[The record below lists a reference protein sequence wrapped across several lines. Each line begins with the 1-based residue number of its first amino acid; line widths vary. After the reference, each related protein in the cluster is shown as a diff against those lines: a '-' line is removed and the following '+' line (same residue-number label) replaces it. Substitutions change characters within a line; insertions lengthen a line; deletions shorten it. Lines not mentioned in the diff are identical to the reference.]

1 MRPGRPGP
9 APDVLR
15 ALADRYRKDGLRG
28 VTRSLVARA
37 TGDAGRS
44 YQAKVAS
51 GREQRWA
58 MFDAAIPHDARNLLD
73 VGCNRGEH
81 TAHFASRGLWS
92 VGIDI
97 DRRLVQE
104 AVERNAAVSHCG
116 FMTMEI
122 TPESVTTL
130 PTFDVVLVLSVHHNW
145 IKAYGPEVAGS
156 MLAAVMGRTGKV
168 LIFEGAARRERYGDH
183 PPDFV
188 DNDEASVT
196 AHLEGYLRRHV
207 GPTATRIEP
216 LGKAPA
222 LGEREPYRWSWA
234 AYRTPSAPLEDGQAP

>member
-1 MRPGRPGP
+1 MGAIG
-9 APDVLR
+9 
-15 ALADRYRKDGLRG
+15 DRYRSGG
-28 VTRSLVARA
+28 VAGVVRAVAARA
-37 TGDAGRS
+37 TGRPNVS
-44 YQAKVAS
+44 YQAKVAA
-51 GREQRWA
+51 GREQRWEL
-58 MFDAAIPHDARNLLD
+58 FDAAIPSDAANLLD
-73 VGCNRGEH
+73 IGCNLGEH

-97 DRRLVQE
+97 DPRLVE
-104 AVERNAAVSHCG
+104 KAVVRNAAVHKCG
-116 FMTMEI
+116 FMTMQL
-122 TPESVTTL
+122 TPDSVATL

-156 MLAAVMGRTGKV
+156 LLAAVMERTGKV

-196 AHLEGYLRRHV
+196 AHLEAYLHEYL
-207 GPTATRIEP
+207 GPTAARIER

-234 AYRTPSAPLEDGQAP
+234 AYRPPS